1 MRKQQYRVS
10 ESKISIHAPAEG
22 VTSPKKDNDAGRNIS
37 IHAPAEGATRRP
49 VGKWR
54 CKKISIHAPAEGATS
69 SRSADHHSVI
79 ISIHAPTEGATFC
92 RRFSSSIRLQFQST
106 LPRRER
112 HMRPCFSKL
121 HPDFNPRSRGGS
133 DVSFF
138 RSGDTIDYFNPRSRG
153 GSDRHFQK
161 IRPVTRDFNPRS
173 RGGSDHSFQ
182 AKINLGVCETPDPA

>member
-112 HMRPCFSKL
+112 CFFFPFGRYYRLFQSTLPRRERPL
-121 HPDFNPRSRGGS
+121 L
-133 DVSFF
+133 
-138 RSGDTIDYFNPRSRG
+138 SGKN
-153 GSDRHFQK
+153 K
-161 IRPVTRDFNPRS
+161 
-173 RGGSDHSFQ
+173 
-182 AKINLGVCETPDPA
+182 